1 MKKAITS
8 KAISIFLA
16 VLMAV
21 TGILP
26 ATAAFAGDGVDGK
39 YDLQLFYDSTNT
51 AVPKTDE
58 DGSEHKEYMYEGDE
72 LQLKYKIMNGTFPN
86 NGYVN
91 GIRMCL
97 LWRMWTRRV
106 RLKRS
111 TRQRVL

>member
-39 YDLQLFYDSTNT
+39 YDYSCSTTARTRQSQRQMRT
-51 AVPKTDE
+51 AVNIRSICTRA
-58 DGSEHKEYMYEGDE
+58 
-72 LQLKYKIMNGTFPN
+72 MNFSSNTK
-86 NGYVN
+86 
-91 GIRMCL
+91 L
-97 LWRMWTRRV
+97 
-106 RLKRS
+106 
-111 TRQRVL
+111 